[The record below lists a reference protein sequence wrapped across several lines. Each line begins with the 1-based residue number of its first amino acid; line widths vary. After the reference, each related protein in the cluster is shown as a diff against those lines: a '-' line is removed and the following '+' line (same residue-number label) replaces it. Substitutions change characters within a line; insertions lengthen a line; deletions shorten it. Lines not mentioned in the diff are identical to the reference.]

1 MWSDIY
7 PDTYSDIHSN
17 IEYTKTYK
25 LIIFIYIFKE
35 NIYSTY
41 MVYIYMGMYIV
52 NVCVYIYSV

>member
-25 LIIFIYIFKE
+25 LINFIYIFKE

-41 MVYIYMGMYIV
+41 MVYIYGYVYSKCMCIYI
-52 NVCVYIYSV
+52 